1 MTAEELKAVQNNI
14 QWLMQ
19 IKAANLLDTQK
30 IEPIYD
36 GVCDIEL
43 YLKSPTKIM
52 WVLKEAY
59 DDFNESGEPCGG
71 GWYIYEEW
79 NNKAK
84 INSVTSNRSW
94 QPIMYVLK
102 ALADGGT
109 WDDLSW
115 IRDER
120 EKYLEVLKACAY
132 VNINKLPAG
141 KTSGDLTEKFKV
153 WEDIINAQII
163 AYKPDVIIFGNTY
176 GYFSN
181 QCYVKNPQIC
191 QGVPGKTGAYKTKI
205 GDHPTLLIDAYH
217 PNQRSLTRQE
227 YVDSILFSVRENL
240 G

>member
-1 MTAEELKAVQNNI
+1 MTAQELKAVQENI
-14 QWLMQ
+14 QWLMD
-19 IKAANLLDTQK
+19 IKSANLYDPQK

-36 GVCDIEL
+36 GVCDIDR
-43 YLKSPTKIM
+43 YLESPKKVM
-52 WVLKEAY
+52 WILKEAY
-59 DDFNESGEPCGG
+59 DDFDESGAACGG
-71 GWYIYEEW
+71 GWSIYQEW
-79 NNKAK
+79 TNEAK
-84 INSVTSNRSW
+84 IKSVTSNRSW

-115 IRDER
+115 IRDEK
-120 EKYLEVLKACAY
+120 EKYLELLKACAY
-132 VNINKLPAG
+132 ININKFPAG

-163 AYKPDVIIFGNTY
+163 AYKPDVIIFGNTF
-176 GYFSN
+176 GYFSD
-181 QCYVKNPQIC
+181 QCYVKSAQEHE
-191 QGVPGKTGAYKTKI
+191 GVPGATGVYKTTI

-227 YVDSILFSVRENL
+227 YVDSILFSVRENE